1 MMPLSGVRVLDFTHA
16 IAGPTATM
24 TLAQLGAEVIKIEP
38 PKKGDDFRHYTEHAG
53 LPGMS
58 VPFAA
63 VNAGKRS
70 LALNLKDPRG
80 VRIARDLA
88 ARADVVAENFRPGVM
103 ARLGLGYED
112 LSALNPRLIWLSLSG
127 FGQSGDL
134 QDRGA
139 YDHIAQATSGMAM
152 MNATADGPLK
162 IGIPVVDSFTGYLGA
177 MGVLAALRRRDLTG
191 AGERLDVA
199 MLDAALKIM
208 GAAAS
213 VWDYTGASPK
223 GTGNRG
229 FRLVATAEYYACG
242 DGWIALGAN
251 HQHQI
256 EALFAA
262 LGAGEMIQ
270 DPRFATHGARV
281 ENYAALKGWLTQEML
296 KYSAQELED
305 RLTQANVPAAR
316 IGEIGDILR
325 HPHMAQRGLISH
337 ARLPGHDRP
346 LAVLGLGMGP
356 DFCASGDAGAVP
368 VLGADGDDV
377 LGEMGMDAAAIAAL
391 RNEGVIG

>member
-1 MMPLSGVRVLDFTHA
+1 MMPLSGIRVLDFTHA

-24 TLAQLGAEVIKIEP
+24 TLAQLGADVIKIEP
-38 PKKGDDFRHYTEHAG
+38 PIKGDDFRHYTEHAG

-70 LALNLKDPRG
+70 LALNLKEARG
-80 VRIARDLA
+80 VEIARDLA
-88 ARADVVAENFRPGVM
+88 ARADVVVENFRPGVM

-112 LSALNPRLIWLSLSG
+112 LSALNPRLIWLSLFG
-127 FGQSGDL
+127 FGQSGPL
-134 QDRGA
+134 KDRGA

-177 MGVLAALRRRDLTG
+177 MGVLAVLRQRDLTG
-191 AGERLDVA
+191 AGEKLDVA

-208 GAAAS
+208 GASAS

-262 LGAGEMIQ
+262 LGASEMIR

-296 KYSAQELED
+296 KYSAQELDD
-305 RLTQANVPAAR
+305 RLTQAGVPAAR
-316 IGEIGDILR
+316 IGEIGDILS
-325 HPHMAQRGLISH
+325 HPHIAQRGLMAQ
-337 ARLPGHDRP
+337 ARLPGHERP

-356 DFCASGDAGAVP
+356 DFCAGSDAGAVP
-368 VLGADGDDV
+368 VLGADGDAV

-391 RNEGVIG
+391 REAGVIG

>member
-1 MMPLSGVRVLDFTHA
+1 MMPLSGIRVLDFTHA

-24 TLAQLGAEVIKIEP
+24 TLAQLGADVIKVEP

-53 LPGMS
+53 LPGMP

-80 VRIARDLA
+80 VEIARDLA
-88 ARADVVAENFRPGVM
+88 AKADVVVENFRPGVM
-103 ARLGLGYED
+103 ARLGLGYEA
-112 LSALNPRLIWLSLSG
+112 LSALNPGLIWLSLSG
-127 FGQSGDL
+127 FGQSGPL
-134 QDRGA
+134 RDRGA
-139 YDHIAQATSGMAM
+139 YDHIAQATSGMAL

-177 MGVLAALRRRDLTG
+177 LGVLAALRRRDATG
-191 AGERLDVA
+191 VGEKLDVA
-199 MLDAALKIM
+199 MIDAALKIM
-208 GAAAS
+208 GASAS
-213 VWDYTGASPK
+213 VWDYTGVSPK

-262 LGAGEMIQ
+262 LGAPEMID
-270 DPRFATHGARV
+270 DPRFATHAARV
-281 ENYAALKGWLTQEML
+281 ENYAALKGWLTQTL
-296 KYSAQELED
+296 LNWRAGELD
-305 RLTQANVPAAR
+305 DILAKAGVPAAR
-316 IGEIGDILR
+316 IGEIGEILS
-325 HPHMAQRGLISH
+325 HPHMAQRGLIAH
-337 ARLPGHDRP
+337 AALPGHDRP

-356 DFCASGDAGAVP
+356 DFCAGGDAGVVP
-368 VLGADGDDV
+368 VLGADGDAV
-377 LGEMGMDAAAIAAL
+377 LGEMGLDGAAIAAL
-391 RNEGVIG
+391 RDEGVIG

>member
-1 MMPLSGVRVLDFTHA
+1 MMPLSGIRVLDFTHA

-38 PKKGDDFRHYTEHAG
+38 PQKGDDFRHYTEHAG

-70 LALNLKDPRG
+70 LALNLKDARG
-80 VRIARDLA
+80 VAIARDLA
-88 ARADVVAENFRPGVM
+88 AQVDVVVENFRPGVM
-103 ARLGLGYED
+103 ARLGLGFEA

-134 QDRGA
+134 KDRGA

-177 MGVLAALRRRDLTG
+177 MGVLAALRRRDMTG
-191 AGERLDVA
+191 TGEKLDVA
-199 MLDAALKIM
+199 MIDAALKIM
-208 GAAAS
+208 GASAS

-229 FRLVATAEYYACG
+229 FRLVATSEYYACA

-262 LGAGEMIQ
+262 LGAGEMIH
-270 DPRFATHGARV
+270 DPRFVDHRARV
-281 ENYAALKGWLTQEML
+281 EHYAALKGWLTQEML
-296 KYSAQELED
+296 KYSAQELDD
-305 RLTQANVPAAR
+305 RLTQAGVPAAR
-316 IGEIGDILR
+316 IGEIGDILST
-325 HPHMAQRGLISH
+325 PHIAQRGLISR

-356 DFCASGDAGAVP
+356 DFCAGGDAGAVP
-368 VLGADGDDV
+368 VLGADGDAV
-377 LGEMGMDAAAIAAL
+377 LEQMGMDAAAIAIL
-391 RNEGVIG
+391 RMEGVIG